1 MKKNLNPINIVK
13 KNVKLQQDMKVL
25 TLKIKVFIKEI
36 KILRRKKK
44 KKNGRLETFLQKIKT
59 EAKKDG

>member
-1 MKKNLNPINIVK
+1 MKKNLNHTNIVK
-13 KNVKLQQDMKVL
+13 KNVKQQKDMKVL

-36 KILRRKKK
+36 KISRRKNK